1 MKQSFKVINFA
12 LSVWNDF
19 RSSQRILVPVNV
31 FYKFAETWLIV
42 PVVAMGLAA
51 VLTLAGHSAVS
62 NWDAFTFLLSPM
74 GFLYLAVV
82 STVTVVLLLF
92 ELASIMSLASL
103 ADTVARPTMSACLVA
118 AFPRPW
124 RVALL
129 GAVILMLVVLACV
142 PFVLLALLT
151 YRSFLSQ
158 HDINYY
164 LTERPTAFWL
174 AVSSGILIFLFAS
187 IIEIMLLVRLS
198 FALPVLIF
206 ENRSAFESLRISNER
221 VHGASW
227 RVGSSLLGWLFA
239 TILLGIAV
247 EAGYRHFAGFVLD
260 YAGDRP
266 LFKIVLLLTV
276 QAGLFAIC
284 SFVTVTGNGL
294 ITRRLYLIRNQEL
307 GLNRLDNESGLGR
320 SKTFDWSLPL
330 VTVPLL
336 LLTPV
341 VLWTRLAQV
350 MADHPPVKVTAH
362 RGHSRAAP
370 ENTMSAV
377 REAIKSNADYAE
389 VDVLLTADGVPVLLH
404 DSDLKRVA
412 RDERKI
418 SDISIDEVQK
428 LDVGSWFGSEFVGER
443 VPTLEEVMKLSKG
456 QIKLNIELKVYGPD
470 SLLIPE
476 VARLIRDLEFESEC
490 IVTTFDYDSLLEA
503 KQLNPRLKTG
513 LIVAHAL
520 GDVSKLDV
528 DLFSVRANW
537 LSDHVLRHAQRRGK
551 EVHVW
556 TVNNPAEMLSFM
568 KRGVDNIITDD
579 PDLLI
584 SVRNRWVNLSASE
597 RILLATRL
605 LLGLNP

>member
-284 SFVTVTGNGL
+284 SFVTVTVNGL

>member
-1 MKQSFKVINFA
+1 
-12 LSVWNDF
+12 
-19 RSSQRILVPVNV
+19 
-31 FYKFAETWLIV
+31 
-42 PVVAMGLAA
+42 
-51 VLTLAGHSAVS
+51 
-62 NWDAFTFLLSPM
+62 
-74 GFLYLAVV
+74 
-82 STVTVVLLLF
+82 
-92 ELASIMSLASL
+92 
-103 ADTVARPTMSACLVA
+103 
-118 AFPRPW
+118 
-124 RVALL
+124 
-129 GAVILMLVVLACV
+129 
-142 PFVLLALLT
+142 
-151 YRSFLSQ
+151 
-158 HDINYY
+158 
-164 LTERPTAFWL
+164 
-174 AVSSGILIFLFAS
+174 
-187 IIEIMLLVRLS
+187 
-198 FALPVLIF
+198 
-206 ENRSAFESLRISNER
+206 
-221 VHGASW
+221 
-227 RVGSSLLGWLFA
+227 
-239 TILLGIAV
+239 
-247 EAGYRHFAGFVLD
+247 
-260 YAGDRP
+260 
-266 LFKIVLLLTV
+266 
-276 QAGLFAIC
+276 
-284 SFVTVTGNGL
+284 
-294 ITRRLYLIRNQEL
+294 
-307 GLNRLDNESGLGR
+307 
-320 SKTFDWSLPL
+320 
-330 VTVPLL
+330 
-336 LLTPV
+336 
-341 VLWTRLAQV
+341 
-350 MADHPPVKVTAH
+350 
-362 RGHSRAAP
+362 
-370 ENTMSAV
+370 MSAV